1 MSSWL
6 QSALLAKQPLS
17 NLLRD
22 QQQHADFTL
31 NMLLLSHDTE
41 AGSED
46 GQARGQQ
53 PRCTNTTEDALP
65 VQAEHQDTC
74 HGLLAH
80 PLEARQLSLDVLR
93 AQVSQ
98 GFGQEAP
105 VA

>member
-1 MSSWL
+1 ML
-6 QSALLAKQPLS
+6 VGPL
-17 NLLRD
+17 
-22 QQQHADFTL
+22 
-31 NMLLLSHDTE
+31 DTE

-53 PRCTNTTEDALP
+53 PRCTNTTGDALP

-80 PLEARQLSLDVLR
+80 PLEARQLGLDLLR

-98 GFGQEAP
+98 GFDQESTSRSYRFVRLSRLSTEHGSSMGVP
-105 VA
+105 LNM